1 MIVSTLDGGR
11 AARTGRC
18 RDDRGAT
25 LIELIVAVAILGMA
39 VIVLMGGIATGI
51 RVSDI
56 HRKQANA
63 GSYVRA
69 FAEAIESK
77 VAESPTGYTACTGA
91 TTPAALYEATFANP
105 AGYERHVTGVAYWNS
120 ATSTFVACPVA
131 GDTGVQRVSLQVR
144 SADGRASEALDVVIR
159 KPCRTGDGCT

>member
-1 MIVSTLDGGR
+1 MSVSTLDTRRRVGSSR
-11 AARTGRC
+11 R
-18 RDDRGAT
+18 RDDRGET
-25 LIELIVAVAILGMA
+25 LIELVVAVVILSTA
-39 VIVLMGGIATGI
+39 VIALMGGLATGI

-69 FAEAIESK
+69 FAEAVESK
-77 VAESPTGYTACTGA
+77 VAESSTGYTACTGA

-120 ATSTFVACPVA
+120 ATSTFVPCPAA

-144 SADGRASEALDVVIR
+144 SADGRASETLDVVIR
-159 KPCRTGDGCT
+159 KPCRAGDGCT